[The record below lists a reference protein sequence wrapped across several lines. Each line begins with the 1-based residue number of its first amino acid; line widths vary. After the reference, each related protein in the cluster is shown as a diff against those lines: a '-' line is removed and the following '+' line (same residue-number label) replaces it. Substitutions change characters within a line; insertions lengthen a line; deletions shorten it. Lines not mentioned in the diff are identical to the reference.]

1 MCMFRGLPNTAE
13 TAGENVSCPMCAFH
27 CFLVCVWQACMEEFQ
42 RSGHRMGH
50 LDNILQA
57 ALEFDLHQVIKD
69 SR

>member
-1 MCMFRGLPNTAE
+1 MFRGLLNIAE
-13 TAGENVSCPMCAFH
+13 TAGENMSGPMCACH
-27 CFLVCVWQACMEEFQ
+27 CFLVRAWQACMEEFQ